1 MSGIQNFL
9 TIVYNN
15 WTTILVCIGLIIGIV
30 KKTIDFFSKSN
41 EEKVAIAKSQIQVT
55 VLKMISD
62 AEIEWED
69 WSKAGSIKRAQVIK
83 QIYDEYPIL
92 STVATQE
99 EVIAFID
106 HEIDNSLK
114 TLRAIVAENK

>member
-15 WTTILVCIGLIIGIV
+15 WTTILVCIGLVIGIV

-41 EEKVAIAKSQIQVT
+41 KEKVAIAKSQIQVT

>member
-15 WTTILVCIGLIIGIV
+15 WTTILVCIGLIVGIV

-55 VLKMISD
+55 ILKMISD

-99 EVIAFID
+99 EVIAYID
-106 HEIDNSLK
+106 KEIDNSLK

>member
-15 WTTILVCIGLIIGIV
+15 WTTILVCIGLIVGIV
-30 KKTIDFFSKSN
+30 NKTMRFFSKSKD
-41 EEKVAIAKSQIQVT
+41 ERVGIAKAQIQAT
-55 VLKMISD
+55 ILKMISD
-62 AEIEWED
+62 AELEWED
-69 WSKAGSIKRAQVIK
+69 WSNAGSIKRAQVIK

-92 STVATQE
+92 SAVAKQE

-106 HEIDNSLK
+106 GEINNSLK
-114 TLRAIVAENK
+114 ELRAIVAENK

>member
-15 WTTILVCIGLIIGIV
+15 WTTILVCIGLIVGIV
-30 KKTIDFFSKSN
+30 NKTMRFFSKSKD
-41 EEKVAIAKSQIQVT
+41 ERVDIAKAQIQAT
-55 VLKMISD
+55 ILKMISD
-62 AEIEWED
+62 AELEWED
-69 WSKAGSIKRAQVIK
+69 WSNAGSIKRAQVIK

-92 STVATQE
+92 SAVAKQE

-106 HEIDNSLK
+106 GEINNSLK
-114 TLRAIVAENK
+114 ELRAIVAENK

>member
-15 WTTILVCIGLIIGIV
+15 WTTILVCIGLIIGIA